1 MYQQINGQPD
11 QADKNVFFSPY
22 SLSTA
27 MAMLYAAAEG
37 ETKAQIQKTFHY
49 PAPAILNPNSAV
61 INIVNHSM
69 QSDNFKGLELK
80 TKETPYGII
89 LNYDGSES
97 EKSHKK
103 TVVYNATYLFAL
115 IQNVEW
121 ITFNFDHQE
130 YKITKDALIE
140 WYGEDFSKLQSKK
153 ELKTL
158 IQNNWDDE
166 YRVNQLF

>member
-1 MYQQINGQPD
+1 MAWSIRLENYYYAFALTDFFVFLSCAEIFDINLT
-11 QADKNVFFSPY
+11 
-22 SLSTA
+22 SLWV
-27 MAMLYAAAEG
+27 
-37 ETKAQIQKTFHY
+37 
-49 PAPAILNPNSAV
+49 IL
-61 INIVNHSM
+61 
-69 QSDNFKGLELK
+69 
-80 TKETPYGII
+80 II

-140 WYGEDFSKLQSKK
+140 WYGEDFSTLQSEK

>member
-1 MYQQINGQPD
+1 MKKRLKLLSCSLLVISVASGCNTKTNEEDVFQY
-11 QADKNVFFSPY
+11 KNAYV
-22 SLSTA
+22 
-27 MAMLYAAAEG
+27 G
-37 ETKAQIQKTFHY
+37 D
-49 PAPAILNPNSAV
+49 NSAV

-97 EKSHKK
+97 EKNDKR
-103 TVVYNATYLFAL
+103 TVIYNATYLFAL

-121 ITFNFDHQE
+121 ITFNFNNQE

-140 WYGEDFSKLQSKK
+140 WYGEDFSTLQSEK

-166 YRVNQLF
+166 QRVNQLF

>member
-1 MYQQINGQPD
+1 MKKMLKLLSCSLLVILVASGCNTKTSE
-11 QADKNVFFSPY
+11 ADLFQYKNAYV
-22 SLSTA
+22 
-27 MAMLYAAAEG
+27 G
-37 ETKAQIQKTFHY
+37 D
-49 PAPAILNPNSAV
+49 NSAV

-69 QSDNFKGLELK
+69 QSEKFRGLELK
-80 TKETPYGII
+80 TKKTPYGII

-97 EKSHKK
+97 EKNDKK
-103 TVVYNATYLFAL
+103 TVIYNATYLFAL
-115 IQNVEW
+115 IQNAEW

-130 YKITKDALIE
+130 YKITRKALIE
-140 WYGEDFSKLQSKK
+140 WYGEDFSTLQSEK